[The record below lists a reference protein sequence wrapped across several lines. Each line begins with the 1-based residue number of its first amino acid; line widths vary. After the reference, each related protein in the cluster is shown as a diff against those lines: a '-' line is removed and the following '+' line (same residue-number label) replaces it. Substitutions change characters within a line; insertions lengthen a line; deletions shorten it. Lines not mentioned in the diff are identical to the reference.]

1 MLGTIKQY
9 KRRLSA
15 TVAILGIAAT
25 ALSYCSKSSFG
36 YSARTTIPKLTLF
49 FTNPLKAIGRLRS
62 EPIPESIHITP
73 DWEVA
78 ADIKITLEIAELIE
92 NDDFS
97 KRTNLEQTEE
107 HSHPETKS
115 ENLLKQDA
123 IQEILELEF
132 PTRNPNQKGR
142 SISTKSLEL
151 DKIQKIRNTKLPD
164 DPEQSYFQEAD
175 GSLIEGIQEEDA
187 KRVSVFVPKKHS
199 KIIINSSRND
209 GMGFNLESDK
219 KTGSQFREIAS
230 ASKRYQIPFTPKK
243 EILNLNPN
251 LEKVQPGRLRNDKLQ
266 NETIGSLQNAFEIH
280 DAPSDPILIQG
291 SVTDLRTLDLTSLYS
306 VPWEWETDTFEI
318 RILENMNIERWVWKH
333 IQETFQEVRT
343 VKLETSFPSLSES
356 AKERLLY
363 LPRRDQT
370 RKNPRELARE
380 SEHKNWDSK
389 GSSFKTD
396 LPRFPSLRIDRKQ
409 MRYYAIQ
416 INGPP
421 PTDHKQV

>member
-1 MLGTIKQY
+1 MLCFMKITRFVFVTNPKLTVGITESAFYSSLWRYRFKKTMLGTIKQY

-15 TVAILGIAAT
+15 AVAILGIAAI

-49 FTNPLKAIGRLRS
+49 FTNPIKAIGRLRS

-107 HSHPETKS
+107 HSHPKAKP
-115 ENLLKQDA
+115 ENLLKQHA

-132 PTRNPNQKGR
+132 PTRNPNKKDR

-151 DKIQKIRNTKLPD
+151 DKIQKIRNTKTELSD
-164 DPEQSYFQEAD
+164 DPKQSYFQEAD
-175 GSLIEGIQEEDA
+175 GSLTEGIQ
-187 KRVSVFVPKKHS
+187 
-199 KIIINSSRND
+199 
-209 GMGFNLESDK
+209 
-219 KTGSQFREIAS
+219 
-230 ASKRYQIPFTPKK
+230 K

-251 LEKVQPGRLRNDKLQ
+251 LEKVQPGRLRNGKLR

>member
-36 YSARTTIPKLTLF
+36 YSARRTIPKLTLF
-49 FTNPLKAIGRLRS
+49 FTNPIKAIGRLQS

-73 DWEVA
+73 AWEVA

-107 HSHPETKS
+107 HSYPEAKP
-115 ENLLKQDA
+115 ENFLKQDT

-132 PTRNPNQKGR
+132 PTRNPNKKDH
-142 SISTKSLEL
+142 SIPTESLEL
-151 DKIQKIRNTKLPD
+151 DEIQKIRNTNTELYD
-164 DPEQSYFQEAD
+164 DPKQSYLQETD
-175 GSLIEGIQEEDA
+175 GSLTEGIQEE
-187 KRVSVFVPKKHS
+187 
-199 KIIINSSRND
+199 
-209 GMGFNLESDK
+209 
-219 KTGSQFREIAS
+219 
-230 ASKRYQIPFTPKK
+230 K

-251 LEKVQPGRLRNDKLQ
+251 LERKIQPGRLRNGKLR

-280 DAPSDPILIQG
+280 DAPSDPILIRG
-291 SVTDLRTLDLTSLYS
+291 SVVDLKTLDLTSLYS

-318 RILENMNIERWVWKH
+318 RILENMNIDRWVWKH
-333 IQETFQEVRT
+333 IQEPFQEVRT
-343 VKLETSFPSLSES
+343 VNLETSFPSLSES

-370 RKNPRELARE
+370 RKNPHELARE

-389 GSSFKTD
+389 GSSFKIG

>member
-15 TVAILGIAAT
+15 AVAILGIAAT

-36 YSARTTIPKLTLF
+36 YSARTTIPELTLF
-49 FTNPLKAIGRLRS
+49 FTNPIKAIGRLRS

-97 KRTNLEQTEE
+97 KRTKLEQTEE
-107 HSHPETKS
+107 HSHPEAKP

-132 PTRNPNQKGR
+132 PTRNSNAKGR
-142 SISTKSLEL
+142 SISTESLEL
-151 DKIQKIRNTKLPD
+151 DEIQKIRNTNTELYD
-164 DPEQSYFQEAD
+164 DPKRSYFQETE
-175 GSLIEGIQEEDA
+175 GYLTEGIQVE
-187 KRVSVFVPKKHS
+187 
-199 KIIINSSRND
+199 
-209 GMGFNLESDK
+209 
-219 KTGSQFREIAS
+219 
-230 ASKRYQIPFTPKK
+230 K

-251 LEKVQPGRLRNDKLQ
+251 LTLNPNLEKIQPGRLRNGKLR

-280 DAPSDPILIQG
+280 DAPSDPILIRG
-291 SVTDLRTLDLTSLYS
+291 SVVDLKTLDLTSLYS
-306 VPWEWETDTFEI
+306 VSWEWETDTFEI

-333 IQETFQEVRT
+333 IQEPFQEVRT
-343 VKLETSFPSLSES
+343 VNLETSFPSLSES

-370 RKNPRELARE
+370 RKNPHELARE

-389 GSSFKTD
+389 GSIFKTD

>member
-9 KRRLSA
+9 KSRLSA
-15 TVAILGIAAT
+15 AVAILGIAAT

-36 YSARTTIPKLTLF
+36 YSARTTIPELTLF
-49 FTNPLKAIGRLRS
+49 FTNPIKAIGRLRS

-97 KRTNLEQTEE
+97 KRTKLEQTEE
-107 HSHPETKS
+107 HSHPKAKS
-115 ENLLKQDA
+115 ENLLKQDT
-123 IQEILELEF
+123 IQEISELEF

-142 SISTKSLEL
+142 SISTESLEL
-151 DKIQKIRNTKLPD
+151 DEIQKIRNTNTELSD
-164 DPEQSYFQEAD
+164 DPKRSYFQETE
-175 GSLIEGIQEEDA
+175 GYLIEGIQEE
-187 KRVSVFVPKKHS
+187 
-199 KIIINSSRND
+199 
-209 GMGFNLESDK
+209 
-219 KTGSQFREIAS
+219 REILDLN
-230 ASKRYQIPFTPKK
+230 PN
-243 EILNLNPN
+243 LNLNPN
-251 LEKVQPGRLRNDKLQ
+251 LERKIQPGRLRNDKQLR
-266 NETIGSLQNAFEIH
+266 NETIGSLQNEFEIH

-291 SVTDLRTLDLTSLYS
+291 SVVDLRTLDLTSLYS

-333 IQETFQEVRT
+333 IQEPFQEVRT

-370 RKNPRELARE
+370 RKNPHELARE
-380 SEHKNWDSK
+380 SVYKNTDSK
-389 GSSFKTD
+389 GSIFKTD

>member
-1 MLGTIKQY
+1 MLCFRKITKFVLVTNPKLTVGITESAFYSSLRRYRFKKTMLGTIKQY

-15 TVAILGIAAT
+15 AVAILGIAAT

-36 YSARTTIPKLTLF
+36 YSARTTIPELTLF
-49 FTNPLKAIGRLRS
+49 FTNPIKAIGRLRS

-73 DWEVA
+73 AWEVA

-107 HSHPETKS
+107 DSHPETKP

-132 PTRNPNQKGR
+132 PTRNPNKKDR

-151 DKIQKIRNTKLPD
+151 DRIQKIRNTKTELPD
-164 DPEQSYFQEAD
+164 DPKQSYFQETD
-175 GSLIEGIQEEDA
+175 GYLTKGIQVE
-187 KRVSVFVPKKHS
+187 
-199 KIIINSSRND
+199 
-209 GMGFNLESDK
+209 
-219 KTGSQFREIAS
+219 
-230 ASKRYQIPFTPKK
+230 K

-251 LEKVQPGRLRNDKLQ
+251 IELKVQPGRLRNGKLR
-266 NETIGSLQNAFEIH
+266 NETIDSLQNAFEIH
-280 DAPSDPILIQG
+280 DAPSDTILIQG
-291 SVTDLRTLDLTSLYS
+291 SVVDLRTLDLTSLYS

-343 VKLETSFPSLSES
+343 VKLETGFPSLSES

-370 RKNPRELARE
+370 RKNPHELARE

-389 GSSFKTD
+389 GSSFKIG
-396 LPRFPSLRIDRKQ
+396 LPRFPSPRIDRKQ

>member
-15 TVAILGIAAT
+15 AVAILGIAAT

-73 DWEVA
+73 AWEVA
-78 ADIKITLEIAELIE
+78 ADIKITLEVAEFIE

-107 HSHPETKS
+107 DSHPKAKPED
-115 ENLLKQDA
+115 LLKQDA

-142 SISTKSLEL
+142 SISTESLEL
-151 DKIQKIRNTKLPD
+151 DEIQKIRNTKTELPD
-164 DPEQSYFQEAD
+164 DPKQSYLQEAD
-175 GSLIEGIQEEDA
+175 GYLIEGIQVE
-187 KRVSVFVPKKHS
+187 
-199 KIIINSSRND
+199 
-209 GMGFNLESDK
+209 
-219 KTGSQFREIAS
+219 
-230 ASKRYQIPFTPKK
+230 K

-251 LEKVQPGRLRNDKLQ
+251 LEKVQPSRLRNGKLQ

-280 DAPSDPILIQG
+280 DAPSDPILIRG
-291 SVTDLRTLDLTSLYS
+291 SVVDLKMLDLTSLYS

-318 RILENMNIERWVWKH
+318 RILENMNIDRWVWEH
-333 IQETFQEVRT
+333 TQETFQEVRT
-343 VKLETSFPSLSES
+343 VNLETSFPSLSES
-356 AKERLLY
+356 AKEKLLY

-370 RKNPRELARE
+370 RKNPHELARK

-389 GSSFKTD
+389 SSSFKTD

>member
-9 KRRLSA
+9 KSRLSA
-15 TVAILGIAAT
+15 AVAILGIAAT
-25 ALSYCSKSSFG
+25 VLSYCSKSSFG
-36 YSARTTIPKLTLF
+36 YSVRTTIPKLTLF
-49 FTNPLKAIGRLRS
+49 FTNPIKAIGRLQS

-73 DWEVA
+73 AWEVA

-107 HSHPETKS
+107 DSHPEAKP
-115 ENLLKQDA
+115 EDLLKQNA

-132 PTRNPNQKGR
+132 PTRNSNAKGR
-142 SISTKSLEL
+142 SISTESLEL
-151 DKIQKIRNTKLPD
+151 DEIQKIRNTNTELSA
-164 DPEQSYFQEAD
+164 DPEQSYFQEVE
-175 GSLIEGIQEEDA
+175 GYLTEGIQEE
-187 KRVSVFVPKKHS
+187 
-199 KIIINSSRND
+199 
-209 GMGFNLESDK
+209 
-219 KTGSQFREIAS
+219 REILDLN
-230 ASKRYQIPFTPKK
+230 PN
-243 EILNLNPN
+243 LNLNPN
-251 LEKVQPGRLRNDKLQ
+251 LEKIQPGRLRNGKLR
-266 NETIGSLQNAFEIH
+266 NETIGSLRNAFEIH

-291 SVTDLRTLDLTSLYS
+291 SVVDLRTLDLTSLYS

-370 RKNPRELARE
+370 RKNPHELARE
-380 SEHKNWDSK
+380 SVYKNTDSK
-389 GSSFKTD
+389 DSFFKTD

>member
-1 MLGTIKQY
+1 MLCIFKITRFVLVTNPKPTVGITESAFYSSLCRYRFKKTMLGTIKQY
-9 KRRLSA
+9 KTRLSA

-36 YSARTTIPKLTLF
+36 YSARRTIPKLTLF
-49 FTNPLKAIGRLRS
+49 FTNPIKAIGRLQS

-78 ADIKITLEIAELIE
+78 ADIKITLEVAEFIE

-107 HSHPETKS
+107 DSHPKAKL

-132 PTRNPNQKGR
+132 PTRNSNAKGR

-151 DKIQKIRNTKLPD
+151 DEIQKIRNTNTELPD
-164 DPEQSYFQEAD
+164 DPKQSYFQEAE
-175 GSLIEGIQEEDA
+175 GSLIEGIQVE
-187 KRVSVFVPKKHS
+187 
-199 KIIINSSRND
+199 
-209 GMGFNLESDK
+209 
-219 KTGSQFREIAS
+219 
-230 ASKRYQIPFTPKK
+230 K

-251 LEKVQPGRLRNDKLQ
+251 LEKVQPDRLRNGKLR

-280 DAPSDPILIQG
+280 DAPSDPILIKG
-291 SVTDLRTLDLTSLYS
+291 SVVDLKTLDLTSLYS

-318 RILENMNIERWVWKH
+318 RILENMNIDRWVWEH

-343 VKLETSFPSLSES
+343 VNLETSFPSLSES

-370 RKNPRELARE
+370 RKNPHELARK

-389 GSSFKTD
+389 SSSFKTD

>member
-1 MLGTIKQY
+1 MLCIFKITRFVLVTNPKPTVGITESAFYSSLRRYRFKKTMLGKVKQY

-36 YSARTTIPKLTLF
+36 YSARRTIPKLTLF
-49 FTNPLKAIGRLRS
+49 FTNPIKAIGRLRS
-62 EPIPESIHITP
+62 EPIPESIHVTP
-73 DWEVA
+73 AWEVA
-78 ADIKITLEIAELIE
+78 ADIKITLEVAEFIE

-107 HSHPETKS
+107 DSHPKAKL

-132 PTRNPNQKGR
+132 PTRNPNQKDR

-151 DKIQKIRNTKLPD
+151 DEIQKIRNTKTELPD
-164 DPEQSYFQEAD
+164 DPKQSYLQEAD
-175 GSLIEGIQEEDA
+175 GSLTEGIQVE
-187 KRVSVFVPKKHS
+187 
-199 KIIINSSRND
+199 
-209 GMGFNLESDK
+209 
-219 KTGSQFREIAS
+219 
-230 ASKRYQIPFTPKK
+230 K

-251 LEKVQPGRLRNDKLQ
+251 LEKVQPGRLRNDKQLQ

-280 DAPSDPILIQG
+280 DAPSDPILIRG
-291 SVTDLRTLDLTSLYS
+291 SVVDLKTLDLTSLYS

-318 RILENMNIERWVWKH
+318 RILENMNIDRWVWEH

-343 VKLETSFPSLSES
+343 VNLETSFPSLSES

-370 RKNPRELARE
+370 RKNPHELARE

>member
-1 MLGTIKQY
+1 MLCITRITRFVLVTNSEPMVGITESAFYSSLWRYRFKKTMLGTIKQY

-15 TVAILGIAAT
+15 AVAILGIAAT

-49 FTNPLKAIGRLRS
+49 FTNPLKAIGRLQS

-73 DWEVA
+73 AWEVA

-107 HSHPETKS
+107 HSYPEAKP
-115 ENLLKQDA
+115 ENFLKQDT

-132 PTRNPNQKGR
+132 PTRNPNKEDH
-142 SISTKSLEL
+142 SIPTESLEL
-151 DKIQKIRNTKLPD
+151 DEIQKIRNTKTELSD
-164 DPEQSYFQEAD
+164 DPEQSYFQETE
-175 GSLIEGIQEEDA
+175 GYLTEGIQEE
-187 KRVSVFVPKKHS
+187 
-199 KIIINSSRND
+199 
-209 GMGFNLESDK
+209 
-219 KTGSQFREIAS
+219 
-230 ASKRYQIPFTPKK
+230 K
-243 EILNLNPN
+243 EILNLNLNLNPN
-251 LEKVQPGRLRNDKLQ
+251 LERKIQPGRLRNDKLQ
-266 NETIGSLQNAFEIH
+266 TETIGSLQNAFEIH
-280 DAPSDPILIQG
+280 DAPSDPILIKG
-291 SVTDLRTLDLTSLYS
+291 SVVDLKTLDLTSLYS

-333 IQETFQEVRT
+333 IQEPFQEVRT
-343 VKLETSFPSLSES
+343 VNLETSFPSLTES

-370 RKNPRELARE
+370 RKNPHELARE
-380 SEHKNWDSK
+380 SEHKNTDSK
-389 GSSFKTD
+389 SSSFKTD
-396 LPRFPSLRIDRKQ
+396 LPCFQSLRIDRKQ

>member
-15 TVAILGIAAT
+15 AVAILGIAAT

-36 YSARTTIPKLTLF
+36 YSARTTIPELTLF
-49 FTNPLKAIGRLRS
+49 FTNPLKAIGRLQS

-73 DWEVA
+73 AWEVA

-107 HSHPETKS
+107 HSHPEAKL

-132 PTRNPNQKGR
+132 PTRNSNAKGR

-151 DKIQKIRNTKLPD
+151 DKIQKIRNTKTELSD
-164 DPEQSYFQEAD
+164 DPKQSYLQETE
-175 GSLIEGIQEEDA
+175 GSLIEGIQ
-187 KRVSVFVPKKHS
+187 
-199 KIIINSSRND
+199 
-209 GMGFNLESDK
+209 
-219 KTGSQFREIAS
+219 
-230 ASKRYQIPFTPKK
+230 K

-251 LEKVQPGRLRNDKLQ
+251 LEKVQPGRLRNGKLR

-280 DAPSDPILIQG
+280 DAPSDPILIRG
-291 SVTDLRTLDLTSLYS
+291 SVVDLKTLDLTSLYS

-318 RILENMNIERWVWKH
+318 RILENMNIERWVWEH

-343 VKLETSFPSLSES
+343 VNLETSFPSLSES

-370 RKNPRELARE
+370 RKNPHELARE
-380 SEHKNWDSK
+380 SEHKNTDSK
-389 GSSFKTD
+389 GSIFKTD

>member
-15 TVAILGIAAT
+15 AVAILGIAAT

-49 FTNPLKAIGRLRS
+49 FTNPIKAIGRLQS

-73 DWEVA
+73 AWEVA

-107 HSHPETKS
+107 HSYPGAKP
-115 ENLLKQDA
+115 ENLLKQDT
-123 IQEILELEF
+123 IQEISELEF
-132 PTRNPNQKGR
+132 PTRNPNKKTR
-142 SISTKSLEL
+142 SISTESLEL
-151 DKIQKIRNTKLPD
+151 DEIQKIRNTKTELSD
-164 DPEQSYFQEAD
+164 DPEQSYFQETD
-175 GSLIEGIQEEDA
+175 GYLIEGIQVE
-187 KRVSVFVPKKHS
+187 
-199 KIIINSSRND
+199 
-209 GMGFNLESDK
+209 
-219 KTGSQFREIAS
+219 
-230 ASKRYQIPFTPKK
+230 K

-251 LEKVQPGRLRNDKLQ
+251 LERKVQPSRLRNDKLQ

-280 DAPSDPILIQG
+280 DAPSDPILIRG
-291 SVTDLRTLDLTSLYS
+291 SVVDLKTLDLTSLYS

-333 IQETFQEVRT
+333 IQEPFQEVRT
-343 VKLETSFPSLSES
+343 VNLETSFPSLTES

-370 RKNPRELARE
+370 RKNPHELARK
-380 SEHKNWDSK
+380 SVYKDTDSK

>member
-1 MLGTIKQY
+1 MLCITRITRFVLVTNSEPTVGITESAFYSSLWRYRFKKTMLGTIKQY

-15 TVAILGIAAT
+15 AVAILGIAAT
-25 ALSYCSKSSFG
+25 VLSYCSKSSFG

-49 FTNPLKAIGRLRS
+49 FTNPIKAIGRLQS

-73 DWEVA
+73 AWEVA

-107 HSHPETKS
+107 HSYPKAKS
-115 ENLLKQDA
+115 ENLLKQDT

-132 PTRNPNQKGR
+132 PTRNPNKKDR

-151 DKIQKIRNTKLPD
+151 DEIQKIRNTELPD
-164 DPEQSYFQEAD
+164 DPKRSYFQETE
-175 GSLIEGIQEEDA
+175 GSLIEGIQVE
-187 KRVSVFVPKKHS
+187 
-199 KIIINSSRND
+199 
-209 GMGFNLESDK
+209 
-219 KTGSQFREIAS
+219 
-230 ASKRYQIPFTPKK
+230 K

-251 LEKVQPGRLRNDKLQ
+251 LEKVQPDRLRNGKLR

-280 DAPSDPILIQG
+280 DAPSDPILIKG
-291 SVTDLRTLDLTSLYS
+291 SVVDLKTLDLTSLYS

-318 RILENMNIERWVWKH
+318 RILENMNIERWAWKH
-333 IQETFQEVRT
+333 IQEPFQEVRT
-343 VKLETSFPSLSES
+343 VNLETSFPSLTES

-370 RKNPRELARE
+370 RKNPHELARE
-380 SEHKNWDSK
+380 SVYKDTDSK
-389 GSSFKTD
+389 SSIFKTD

>member
-1 MLGTIKQY
+1 MLCICKITRFVLVTNPKPTVGITESAFYSSLCRYRFKKTMLGTIIQY
-9 KRRLSA
+9 KTRLL
-15 TVAILGIAAT
+15 TMVAILGIAAT

-36 YSARTTIPKLTLF
+36 YSARRTIPKLTLF
-49 FTNPLKAIGRLRS
+49 FTNPIKAIGRLRS

-73 DWEVA
+73 AWEVA

-107 HSHPETKS
+107 HSHPEAKL
-115 ENLLKQDA
+115 EDLLKQDA

-142 SISTKSLEL
+142 SISTESLEL

-164 DPEQSYFQEAD
+164 DPKQSYLQEAD
-175 GSLIEGIQEEDA
+175 GSLIEGIQVE
-187 KRVSVFVPKKHS
+187 
-199 KIIINSSRND
+199 
-209 GMGFNLESDK
+209 
-219 KTGSQFREIAS
+219 
-230 ASKRYQIPFTPKK
+230 K
-243 EILNLNPN
+243 EILNLNLNLNPN
-251 LEKVQPGRLRNDKLQ
+251 LEKVQPRLRNGKLR
-266 NETIGSLQNAFEIH
+266 NETIGSLQNTFEIH
-280 DAPSDPILIQG
+280 DAPSDPILIRG
-291 SVTDLRTLDLTSLYS
+291 SVVDLKTLDLTSLYS

-318 RILENMNIERWVWKH
+318 RILENMNIERWAWKH
-333 IQETFQEVRT
+333 VQEPFQEVRT
-343 VKLETSFPSLSES
+343 VNLETSFPSLSES

-370 RKNPRELARE
+370 RKNPHELARKW
-380 SEHKNWDSK
+380 EHKNWDSK
-389 GSSFKTD
+389 SSSFKTE

>member
-1 MLGTIKQY
+1 MLCFDKITRFVLVTDSEPMVGITESAFYSSLCRYRFKKTMLGTIKQY

-15 TVAILGIAAT
+15 AVAILGIAAI

-73 DWEVA
+73 AWEVA

-107 HSHPETKS
+107 HSHPKAKP

-132 PTRNPNQKGR
+132 PTRNPNKKTR
-142 SISTKSLEL
+142 SISTESLEL
-151 DKIQKIRNTKLPD
+151 DEIQKIRNTNTELSD

-175 GSLIEGIQEEDA
+175 GSLTEGIQEE
-187 KRVSVFVPKKHS
+187 R
-199 KIIINSSRND
+199 
-209 GMGFNLESDK
+209 
-219 KTGSQFREIAS
+219 
-230 ASKRYQIPFTPKK
+230 

-251 LEKVQPGRLRNDKLQ
+251 LERKIQPGRLRNDKQLQ

-280 DAPSDPILIQG
+280 DASSDPILIQG
-291 SVTDLRTLDLTSLYS
+291 SVMDLRTLDLTSLYS

-333 IQETFQEVRT
+333 IQEPFQEVRT
-343 VKLETSFPSLSES
+343 VNLETSFPSLTES

-370 RKNPRELARE
+370 RKNPHELARE
-380 SEHKNWDSK
+380 SVYKDTDSK

>member
-15 TVAILGIAAT
+15 AVAILGIAAT

-36 YSARTTIPKLTLF
+36 YSVRTTIPKLTLF
-49 FTNPLKAIGRLRS
+49 FTNPLKTIGRLRS
-62 EPIPESIHITP
+62 EPIPESIHVTP
-73 DWEVA
+73 AWEVA
-78 ADIKITLEIAELIE
+78 EFIE

-97 KRTNLEQTEE
+97 KRTNLKQTEE
-107 HSHPETKS
+107 HSHPKAKLED
-115 ENLLKQDA
+115 LLKQDA

-151 DKIQKIRNTKLPD
+151 DEIQKIRITKTELPD
-164 DPEQSYFQEAD
+164 DPKRSYFQEAD
-175 GSLIEGIQEEDA
+175 GSLIEGIQ
-187 KRVSVFVPKKHS
+187 
-199 KIIINSSRND
+199 
-209 GMGFNLESDK
+209 
-219 KTGSQFREIAS
+219 
-230 ASKRYQIPFTPKK
+230 K

-251 LEKVQPGRLRNDKLQ
+251 LEKVQPDRLRNDKQLR
-266 NETIGSLQNAFEIH
+266 NETIGSLRNTFEIH
-280 DAPSDPILIQG
+280 DAPSDPILIRG
-291 SVTDLRTLDLTSLYS
+291 SVVDLKTLDLTSLYS

-318 RILENMNIERWVWKH
+318 RILENMNIDRWVWEH
-333 IQETFQEVRT
+333 IQKAFQEVRT
-343 VKLETSFPSLSES
+343 VNLETSFPSLSAS
-356 AKERLLY
+356 AKEKLLY

-370 RKNPRELARE
+370 RKNSHELARE
-380 SEHKNWDSK
+380 SEHKNTDSK
-389 GSSFKTD
+389 SSSFKTD

-416 INGPP
+416 MHGPP

>member
-9 KRRLSA
+9 KRRFSA

-49 FTNPLKAIGRLRS
+49 FTNPLKAIGRLQS

-107 HSHPETKS
+107 YSHPETKP

-132 PTRNPNQKGR
+132 PTRNPNKKDR
-142 SISTKSLEL
+142 SISTKSREL
-151 DKIQKIRNTKLPD
+151 DEIQKIRNTKTELPD
-164 DPEQSYFQEAD
+164 DPKQSYLQETD
-175 GSLIEGIQEEDA
+175 GSLIEGIQVE
-187 KRVSVFVPKKHS
+187 
-199 KIIINSSRND
+199 
-209 GMGFNLESDK
+209 
-219 KTGSQFREIAS
+219 
-230 ASKRYQIPFTPKK
+230 K

-251 LEKVQPGRLRNDKLQ
+251 LEKVQPDRLRNDKQLR
-266 NETIGSLQNAFEIH
+266 NETIDSLQNTFEIH

-370 RKNPRELARE
+370 RKNPHELARE
-380 SEHKNWDSK
+380 SVYKNTDSK

>member
-1 MLGTIKQY
+1 MLCIFKITRFVLVTNPKPTVGITESAFYSSLWRYRFKKTMLGTIKQY

-15 TVAILGIAAT
+15 AVAILGIAAT

-36 YSARTTIPKLTLF
+36 YPARTTIPELTLF
-49 FTNPLKAIGRLRS
+49 FTNPLKAIGRLQS

-73 DWEVA
+73 AWEVA

-107 HSHPETKS
+107 DSHPEAKP

-132 PTRNPNQKGR
+132 PTRNSNAEGR

-151 DKIQKIRNTKLPD
+151 DEIQKIRITKTELSD
-164 DPEQSYFQEAD
+164 DPKQSYLQEAD
-175 GSLIEGIQEEDA
+175 GSLIEGIQVE
-187 KRVSVFVPKKHS
+187 
-199 KIIINSSRND
+199 
-209 GMGFNLESDK
+209 
-219 KTGSQFREIAS
+219 
-230 ASKRYQIPFTPKK
+230 K

-251 LEKVQPGRLRNDKLQ
+251 LEKVQQGRLRNDKQLQ

-291 SVTDLRTLDLTSLYS
+291 SVVDLRTLDLTSLYS

-370 RKNPRELARE
+370 RKNPHELARE
-380 SEHKNWDSK
+380 SVYKNWDSK
-389 GSSFKTD
+389 GSFFKTG

>member
-15 TVAILGIAAT
+15 AVAILGIAAI

-36 YSARTTIPKLTLF
+36 YSVRRTIPKLTLF
-49 FTNPLKAIGRLRS
+49 FTNPIKAIGRLQS

-73 DWEVA
+73 AWEVA

-107 HSHPETKS
+107 DSHPKAKP

-132 PTRNPNQKGR
+132 PTRNPNKKDR

-151 DKIQKIRNTKLPD
+151 DKIQKIRNTKTELSD
-164 DPEQSYFQEAD
+164 DPKQSYLQEAD
-175 GSLIEGIQEEDA
+175 GSLTEGIQ
-187 KRVSVFVPKKHS
+187 
-199 KIIINSSRND
+199 
-209 GMGFNLESDK
+209 
-219 KTGSQFREIAS
+219 
-230 ASKRYQIPFTPKK
+230 K

-251 LEKVQPGRLRNDKLQ
+251 LGLKAQQGRLRNGKLR

-318 RILENMNIERWVWKH
+318 RILENMNIERWVWEH

-343 VKLETSFPSLSES
+343 VKLETSFPS
-356 AKERLLY
+356 
-363 LPRRDQT
+363 
-370 RKNPRELARE
+370 
-380 SEHKNWDSK
+380 
-389 GSSFKTD
+389 
-396 LPRFPSLRIDRKQ
+396 
-409 MRYYAIQ
+409 
-416 INGPP
+416 
-421 PTDHKQV
+421 

>member
-1 MLGTIKQY
+1 MLCIFKITRFVLVTNPKPTVGITESAFYSSLRRYRFKKTMLGTIKQY
-9 KRRLSA
+9 KTRLSA

-36 YSARTTIPKLTLF
+36 YSARRTIPKLTLF
-49 FTNPLKAIGRLRS
+49 FTNPIKAIGRLRS

-73 DWEVA
+73 AWEVA
-78 ADIKITLEIAELIE
+78 ADIKITLEVAEFIE

-107 HSHPETKS
+107 DSHPKAKL

-132 PTRNPNQKGR
+132 PTRNPNKKDR

-151 DKIQKIRNTKLPD
+151 DEIQKIRNTKTELPD
-164 DPEQSYFQEAD
+164 DPKQSYLQEAD
-175 GSLIEGIQEEDA
+175 GSLTEGIQVE
-187 KRVSVFVPKKHS
+187 
-199 KIIINSSRND
+199 
-209 GMGFNLESDK
+209 
-219 KTGSQFREIAS
+219 
-230 ASKRYQIPFTPKK
+230 K

-251 LEKVQPGRLRNDKLQ
+251 LEKVQPRLRNGKLR
-266 NETIGSLQNAFEIH
+266 NETIGSLRNTFEIH
-280 DAPSDPILIQG
+280 DAPSDPILIKG
-291 SVTDLRTLDLTSLYS
+291 SVVDLKTLDLTSLYS

-318 RILENMNIERWVWKH
+318 RILENMNIDRWVWEH

-343 VKLETSFPSLSES
+343 VNLETSFPSLSES

-370 RKNPRELARE
+370 RKNPHELARE
-380 SEHKNWDSK
+380 SVYKNTDSK

>member
-15 TVAILGIAAT
+15 AVAILGIAAT

-36 YSARTTIPKLTLF
+36 YSVRTTIPKLTLF
-49 FTNPLKAIGRLRS
+49 FTNPIKAIGRLRS

-107 HSHPETKS
+107 DSDPETKS

-132 PTRNPNQKGR
+132 PTRNPNKKDR

-151 DKIQKIRNTKLPD
+151 DEIQKIRNTKTELSD
-164 DPEQSYFQEAD
+164 DPKQSYLQETD
-175 GSLIEGIQEEDA
+175 GYLTEGIQEE
-187 KRVSVFVPKKHS
+187 
-199 KIIINSSRND
+199 
-209 GMGFNLESDK
+209 
-219 KTGSQFREIAS
+219 EI
-230 ASKRYQIPFTPKK
+230 
-243 EILNLNPN
+243 LNPN

-291 SVTDLRTLDLTSLYS
+291 SVVDLRTLDLTSLYS

-343 VKLETSFPSLSES
+343 VKLETSFPSLTES

-370 RKNPRELARE
+370 RKNPHELARE
-380 SEHKNWDSK
+380 SVYKN
-389 GSSFKTD
+389 T
-396 LPRFPSLRIDRKQ
+396 
-409 MRYYAIQ
+409 
-416 INGPP
+416 
-421 PTDHKQV
+421 